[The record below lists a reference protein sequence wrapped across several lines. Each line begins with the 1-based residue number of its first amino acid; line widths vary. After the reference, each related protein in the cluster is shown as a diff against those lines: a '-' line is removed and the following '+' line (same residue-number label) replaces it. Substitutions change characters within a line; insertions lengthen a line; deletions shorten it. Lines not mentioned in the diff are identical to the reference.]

1 MTSTW
6 TKLVNL
12 VIRPPRSQ
20 YDPRESLPGP
30 RFRIGGVYYARE
42 DLDLEGA
49 DGLRL
54 ACSHYRPEIPHRD
67 PTSLPP
73 CVVYLHG
80 NSGSRCDAVDVARL
94 LLPSGVTVFA
104 FDFSGSG
111 LSEGEHVAL
120 GAREVRDVAAVV
132 AHLRSTGRVGLVGL
146 WGQSMGAVTA
156 LLYANRDPSVAG
168 IVLDSP
174 FSSLNQLMLELVDG
188 FVAGSAVPVPLF
200 AKKAALGWMRSSV
213 KSRAGFDVDDLDV
226 IDTVDGSF
234 CPALFA
240 HGVEDD
246 FIRPAHSEALFEK
259 YAGDKEYLAFDG
271 DHNSPRPAAFFD
283 KALVFFMR
291 ALHPESGGSA
301 TTINAGAGAVRELLA
316 GGGARGGGRR
326 GARGDE
332 GEGEGGGTRTETE
345 TRTERMG
352 TGKERT
358 AGTGTGTG
366 FPSRSEGRSN
376 ASGGPGEV
384 VRVRD
389 VLASPSPGE
398 ARPGEAEARPAA
410 SSGETAASSAAS
422 GGRRERLDVLAAMGF
437 ASEAANAAA
446 LDACGDD
453 LDAAVAR
460 LLDAA
465 DDGDDARGETGGGS
479 QSQSH
484 GGMMDA
490 MADASDADL
499 ARAIRLSLADR
510 SGDARGGRG

>member
-345 TRTERMG
+345 TRTER
-352 TGKERT
+352 T
-358 AGTGTGTG
+358 AGTGTENGIPLPIRGSFERLGSFERFGGTRRG
-366 FPSRSEGRSN
+366 GARQGRPREP
-376 ASGGPGEV
+376 GGG
-384 VRVRD
+384 
-389 VLASPSPGE
+389 SPGGGSPGGGRGSPGGDRGSPGAAGG
-398 ARPGEAEARPAA
+398 ARRRPRRRRAV
-410 SSGETAASSAAS
+410 AAS
-422 GGRRERLDVLAAMGF
+422 GWTSSRRWVSRRRRRTRRRSTRAGKT
-437 ASEAANAAA
+437 STPPSR
-446 LDACGDD
+446 ACSTP
-453 LDAAVAR
+453 R
-460 LLDAA
+460 
-465 DDGDDARGETGGGS
+465 TTTTT
-479 QSQSH
+479 
-484 GGMMDA
+484 
-490 MADASDADL
+490 
-499 ARAIRLSLADR
+499 
-510 SGDARGGRG
+510 RGGRRGADPNPNPRGG